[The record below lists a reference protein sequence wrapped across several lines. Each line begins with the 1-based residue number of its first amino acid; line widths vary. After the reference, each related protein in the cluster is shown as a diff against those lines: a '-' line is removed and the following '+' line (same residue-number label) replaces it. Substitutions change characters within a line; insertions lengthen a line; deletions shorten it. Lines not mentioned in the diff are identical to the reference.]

1 MDWCKNSWMVGDW
14 GWAMINWCDMHWC
27 WMRSGM
33 SSVLDISNVS
43 AISTINVIIDSL
55 QSTIREQNVVFA
67 LSVVSITIF
76 MMSEICSMVIIMNG
90 IFVVVVDRNLFVH
103 NGSVAM
109 RGGMRKKAVWSA
121 LDAGK

>member
-1 MDWCKNSWMVGDW
+1 MDWCKNSWMVVDW
-14 GWAMINWCDMHWC
+14 SWAMISWFDMHWC

-33 SSVLDISNVS
+33 SSVLDISDVS
-43 AISTINVIIDSL
+43 TISTINVIIDSL
-55 QSTIREQNVVFA
+55 QSTIREQNVVFT

-90 IFVVVVDRNLFVH
+90 IFVVVVDRNLFVR
-103 NGSVAM
+103 NGSMAM
-109 RGGMRKKAVWSA
+109 KGGMRKKAVWSA